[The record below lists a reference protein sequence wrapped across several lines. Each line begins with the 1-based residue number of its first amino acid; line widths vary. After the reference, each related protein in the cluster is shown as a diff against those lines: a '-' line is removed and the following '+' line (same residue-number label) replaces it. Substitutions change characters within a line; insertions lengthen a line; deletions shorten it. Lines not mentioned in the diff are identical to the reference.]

1 MDPFRQ
7 RSHEGMPPALH
18 DDDKQ
23 GNHGRAHAHAQ
34 GEQDAPVF
42 PALPVGIVSESLL
55 FLFGLLSD
63 LFGDVFPQS
72 FPFAVEFRPVAFE
85 ARFILLGCGFA
96 VEDAPTMLFLFC
108 AIVFPPFGFFEQPA
122 RLVEFGELFPERP
135 IR

>member
-1 MDPFRQ
+1 MMMTSRGITD
-7 RSHEGMPPALH
+7 
-18 DDDKQ
+18 
-23 GNHGRAHAHAQ
+23 AHTPTHR

-72 FPFAVEFRPVAFE
+72 FPFAVEFRPVAFK
-85 ARFILLGCGFA
+85 ARFILLECGFA

>member
-1 MDPFRQ
+1 
-7 RSHEGMPPALH
+7 MPPALH

-72 FPFAVEFRPVAFE
+72 FPFAVELRPV
-85 ARFILLGCGFA
+85 A